1 MTKPH
6 LTSGPKQTFRRYPR
20 ILKKSLSLLAI
31 CLAFV
36 QAKAEPKAGAIRV
49 LFLGH
54 ESEHHNSNKFY
65 PMLAKGLGRDAI
77 YFDYVTSVEEALTKK
92 TLTVLTYNIYAARSG
107 VDRIAKVI
115 RSVNPDLVALQE
127 VDHNA
132 IRSKRLDQTK
142 ELARLTGL
150 KYFIY
155 EATGTYPEI
164 NQDPYKKNYPKLA
177 GPKGLYARTIGEDGF
192 RGIAVLSRYPI
203 VRQKIV
209 PLPGGCH
216 PRDLIV
222 ATIEFPTS
230 KNKTREIT
238 FISTHLSHNSKE
250 ARLRSV
256 ELIGQTAKK
265 TKQPVLLAGDINALP
280 NSPTLKALYS
290 QGWLNPAIG
299 KSIQTFPVKAEA
311 KNGRQ
316 IDYVFQFNSKWKSLK
331 EGTENSDRT
340 ASDHLAYFV
349 TFQID

>member
-1 MTKPH
+1 MVTRQGIHIK
-6 LTSGPKQTFRRYPR
+6 LKQAKEP
-20 ILKKSLSLLAI
+20 IVKSFTINRSHFFNRFI
-31 CLAFV
+31 CRSVALVLIFTATV
-36 QAKAEPKAGAIRV
+36 QAAEKP
-49 LFLGH
+49 
-54 ESEHHNSNKFY
+54 
-65 PMLAKGLGRDAI
+65 P
-77 YFDYVTSVEEALTKK
+77 VTSTERVQNRIGIIGGRMVADMAEYGYFETALTKK

-107 VDRIAKVI
+107 VDRIANVI

-222 ATIEFPTS
+222 ATIKFPTS

-238 FISTHLSHNSKE
+238 FISTHLSHNSRE

>member
-1 MTKPH
+1 VKSFSINRSH
-6 LTSGPKQTFRRYPR
+6 FFNRFIFRPVA
-20 ILKKSLSLLAI
+20 LVLI
-31 CLAFV
+31 CTATV
-36 QAKAEPKAGAIRV
+36 QAAEKAPVISTERV
-49 LFLGH
+49 Q
-54 ESEHHNSNKFY
+54 NRI
-65 PMLAKGLGRDAI
+65 GLIGGRMVADMAEYG
-77 YFDYVTSVEEALTKK
+77 YFETALTKK

-222 ATIEFPTS
+222 ATIKFPTS

-238 FISTHLSHNSKE
+238 FISTHLSHNSRE